1 MLERGGEEV
10 AQALINLTARLQVGF
25 KGRTYFLEPYMYMMV
40 FWLKV
45 MW

>member
-25 KGRTYFLEPYMYMMV
+25 IFMLFLQKP
-40 FWLKV
+40 
-45 MW
+45 